1 MRILLLLALLLGTSP
16 ALAARRGASQN
27 LSFEKD
33 IRPIFRA
40 HCYDCHGAA
49 SEIKGKLDLRLVR
62 FITAGGETGPAI
74 VPGKPAESFLVER
87 IKAGEMPPGDTRV
100 NSEEIALIEKWI
112 AQGALTSHPEPE
124 QIPPGLGI
132 SFEERAYWA
141 YQPITRPEVPRPR
154 KAGRVRNEI
163 DAFLLARMQDK
174 KLQFSADAD
183 RLTLAKRV
191 YLDLTGLPP
200 SLQQVQQFIE
210 DERPN
215 AYELLV
221 DDLLDSPHYG
231 ERWGRHWLDVAGY
244 ADSEGYSNEDPE
256 RPYSYKYRNYVIQSF
271 NDDLPFDQ
279 FIQEQLAGDEMVTP
293 PLKNMSAESIRM
305 LTATGFL
312 RMGVDGTGKE
322 NNDASRNQVLADTIK
337 IVSSSL
343 LGMSVGC
350 ARCHDHRYDPIS
362 HVDYHRLRAIFEPAF
377 DWKNWRTPGGRQISL
392 YTDVD
397 AARRNEVNQEAAVLE
412 KERDAKQA
420 EYIQIA
426 LDKEFEQ
433 YEEAVRVQLQ
443 EAKKTAADKR
453 SAEQKKL
460 LEDQP
465 NLNVSAGNLYQYNQ
479 GHADK
484 IKEYNTRVGE
494 IKKKIPIEEFLRV
507 TTEPGSEIPKTFLFY
522 RGDHRQPQ
530 QQVVPGGLTITA
542 AEGKR
547 LAIEENNADL
557 SSSGRRLAYA
567 RWLTSGQHPTV
578 ARVLVNR
585 VWLHHFG
592 RGIVETPG
600 EFGKLGSLPT
610 HPQLLDWLASSF
622 MDSGWSLKQLHRLI
636 VTSTA
641 YRQSSVRDAGFDRVD
656 AANAYYWHKSVQRLD
671 AEIVRDRMLAVS
683 GQLDT
688 TMYGAADSITADDSG
703 KVSAGDSRRRSIY
716 IQVRRTQPVAL
727 LQAFDAPVMAVNCE
741 KRSSSTVASQSL
753 MLMNGDFILS
763 AASALAAR
771 VDEKAGGQVDP
782 ALVEG
787 LQIDFDAESYAQLR
801 TPWRYGY
808 GFISE
813 AAEGG
818 IAPVNFTH
826 YPLYADG
833 YWKGGKELP
842 DPTLGYSFLIAGGGH
857 PNNITQRP
865 IRRWISPVTGKL
877 TIKGSLN
884 HSSENG
890 DGVRL
895 TVYSSRLGAQG
906 SWDAAGSSQEY
917 SVSLEVQRG
926 DFIDTIVDERTGNNS
941 DSFSNSYT
949 ITLANENGSDGK
961 TWHSEKDFHGPIEE
975 KVIVI
980 KSPIIEQAVYA
991 WQLAYCRTPTREEV
1005 ELSARHIETQLDLLM
1020 DQGHENPVLQ
1030 AMANYCQALLGS
1042 NEFLYAE

>member
-1 MRILLLLALLLGTSP
+1 M
-16 ALAARRGASQN
+16 AARRGPTGK
-27 LSFEKD
+27 LTFEKD

-40 HCYDCHGAA
+40 HCYDCHGAV

-87 IKAGEMPPGDTRV
+87 IKAGEMPPRETRV
-100 NSEEIALIEKWI
+100 STEEIAVIEKWI
-112 AQGALTSHPEPE
+112 AQGALTSQPEPE
-124 QIPPGLGI
+124 QIPPGLSI

-174 KLQFSADAD
+174 KLRFSPDAD
-183 RLTLAKRV
+183 RLTLARRV
-191 YLDLTGLPP
+191 YLDLVGLPP
-200 SLQQVQQFIE
+200 TLQQVQQFIE

-221 DDLLDSPHYG
+221 DNLLDSPHYG

-244 ADSEGYSNEDPE
+244 ADSEGYSNADPE

-293 PLKNMSAESIRM
+293 PLKNMSAESIRK

-312 RMGVDGTGKE
+312 RMGVDGTDGE
-322 NNDASRNQVLADTIK
+322 NNDVSRNQVLADTIK

-343 LGMSVGC
+343 LGISVGC
-350 ARCHDHRYDPIS
+350 AQCHDHRYDPVS
-362 HVDYHRLRAIFEPAF
+362 HEDYHRIRAVFEPAF
-377 DWKNWRTPGGRQISL
+377 DWKNWRTPGGRRISL
-392 YTDVD
+392 YTDKDV
-397 AARRNEVNQEAAVLE
+397 ARRNEVNQEAAVLE
-412 KERDAKQA
+412 KERNSKQA

-433 YEEAVRVQLQ
+433 YEEAVRAQLR
-443 EAKKTAADKR
+443 EAKNTAADKR
-453 SAEQKKL
+453 TAEQKKL

-465 NLNVSAGNLYQYNQ
+465 NLNVSGGNLYQYNQ

-484 IKEYNTRVGE
+484 IKEYNSRIGE
-494 IKKKIPIEEFLRV
+494 IKKKIPVEEFLRA
-507 TTEPGSEIPKTFLFY
+507 TTEPSSEIPRTFLFH
-522 RGDHRQPQ
+522 RGDYRQPKQ
-530 QQVVPGGLTITA
+530 EIAPGGLTITA
-542 AEGKR
+542 AEGER
-547 LAIEENNADL
+547 LVIENNDAEL

-567 RWLTSGQHPTV
+567 RWLTSGKHPTV
-578 ARVLVNR
+578 ARVLANR
-585 VWLHHFG
+585 IWLHHFG

-610 HPQLLDWLASSF
+610 HPQLLDWLASYF
-622 MDSGWSLKQLHRLI
+622 MDNGWSLKQLHRLI

-671 AEIVRDRMLAVS
+671 AEIIRDRMLAVS

-688 TMYGAADSITADDSG
+688 TMYGSADSITADDSG

-741 KRSSSTVASQSL
+741 KRPSSTVASQSL
-753 MLMNGDFILS
+753 MLMNGDFVLS

-771 VDEKAGGQVDP
+771 MDEQAAGKVDP
-782 ALVEG
+782 ALVDG
-787 LQIDFDAESYAQLR
+787 LDVDFDAQAYAQ
-801 TPWRYGY
+801 TANPWRYGY
-808 GFISE
+808 GFIPD
-813 AAEGG
+813 AAAGE
-818 IAPVNFTH
+818 IAQVNFTH
-826 YPLYADG
+826 YPFHKDG
-833 YWKGGKELP
+833 SWRGGEKTP
-842 DPTLGYSFLIAGGGH
+842 DEKLGHSFLTTTGGH
-857 PNNITQRP
+857 PEDASRRP
-865 IRRWISPVTGKL
+865 IRRWRSPATGKL
-877 TIKGSLN
+877 TIKGSLG
-884 HSSENG
+884 HSTENG

-895 TVYSSRLGAQG
+895 TVYSSRLGHQG
-906 SWDAAGSSQEY
+906 SWEVANSSQEY
-917 SVSLEVQRG
+917 SVSFDVQQG
-926 DFIDTIVDERTGNNS
+926 DLIDTIVDERGGNNS
-941 DSFSNSYT
+941 DSFGNSYT
-949 ITLANENGSDGK
+949 ITLVKREGSSEK
-961 TWHSEKDFHGPIEE
+961 TWHSEKDFHGPVEE
-975 KVIVI
+975 KIITV
-980 KSPIIEQAVYA
+980 KSPIIEQAVHA
-991 WQLAYCRTPTREEV
+991 WQLAYCRTPTREEL
-1005 ELSARHIETQLDLLM
+1005 ELSARHIETQLHLLM
-1020 DQGHENPVLQ
+1020 DQGHENPVIQ
-1030 AMANYCQALLGS
+1030 AMTNYCQVLISS
-1042 NEFLYAE
+1042 NEFLYSE